1 MTYTKEE
8 ARIKIAKLVEDFRA
22 HEATLEK
29 AAEAQ
34 IENNFIRPLFR
45 YLNWNTENEGLSHA
59 HYEFKVQVTNKKGLR
74 PDYILN
80 VDGRDVLVMDAKQV
94 KYSMKDPRWLYQVY
108 SYAYSTQNSKPSE
121 KMDFAILTDFQEFIV
136 LDCTLFA
143 AKPEA
148 VNNFRVIDWTY
159 TDYVDK
165 FDELWEL
172 FERNH
177 VMDDSRPNVVARSGA
192 TKQPSHQQEVASGE
206 EKERPRKDMGLWSR
220 YLSPQKVKANR
231 ISPDKAFL
239 AEMDDEKSGWR
250 VLLAKD
256 MKKHNPSAD
265 GELITAA
272 VQLLIDRLIFIKA
285 LSDREVDRDYLSE
298 IKDRVTEAG
307 LGADDAGWFTS
318 CKTIFEELNNF
329 YNGSIFAPRPE
340 LENVSVSNKVVQ
352 SVLTDLQPEN
362 SPYNFAVLP
371 VEILGTI
378 YERFLGRVVR
388 TTEKQVKI
396 EEKPEVRK
404 AGGVY
409 YTPQYIVDYIVENT
423 LGKLLEEKRPEG
435 FEHDSVESRK
445 PSGRS
450 LTPADVAKLKIL
462 DPSCGSGS
470 FLLGAYDKL
479 IEWHKDYFARA
490 GKEKRDRES
499 FYRDESGQIR
509 LTAKLKRDILKNN
522 LFGVDIDPQA
532 VEVTRFSL
540 SLKALEDLREGEL
553 TEERTLFHQTV
564 LPDLSQ
570 NIKNGNSLVGSDY
583 FTGQMFADTAEM
595 KRVNAFDWKSEFP
608 EIMKSGGFDTVIGN
622 PPYIRIQTMKEWAP
636 LEVEIYKEVY
646 QSAKAGNYDIYVVF
660 VEKALSILNERGR
673 MGYILPHK
681 FFNSQYG
688 AALRGLVASGK
699 HLGKVIH
706 FGDQQVFDGA
716 TTYTCLLFL
725 DKKGNDD
732 FEMVRVQ
739 DLGAWH
745 NQTSEVFK
753 TSEVSGRILAANVT
767 ESEWN
772 FTVGEGAGLFE
783 KLSQMPVKLGDVA
796 DLFVGLQTDAD
807 DVYILEERRKE
818 KDKVLCFSKYTQ
830 KEHWFEE
837 KHLKD
842 FLKGSL
848 NIRRYYFSDVT
859 KRLIFPYQ
867 TVEGKSVLI
876 DSKDYK
882 QRFPLT
888 WAYLEECQERLTSR
902 NKGKM
907 GKDWHGYVYKKNH
920 TRFDSKKLLVPSLAM
935 GSCFSADL
943 EGKFY
948 FVGSGGGGG
957 GGYGITLLPDV
968 ELDYLYLL
976 GVLNSKMISEVIK
989 KVSTPFQNGY
999 FALNRQYIQQLPIRA
1014 IDFNNPAERSQHEKM
1029 VALVSQMLEL
1039 HKSKAGA
1046 KTQSEI
1052 DVYERQIKSVDGQ
1065 IDALVYEL
1073 YGLSEEEIKIVEG

>member
-8 ARIKIAKLVEDFRA
+8 ARTKIAKLVEDFRA

-148 VNNFRVIDWTY
+148 VNNFRVIDWKY
-159 TDYVDK
+159 TDYVEK

-172 FERNH
+172 FERNN
-177 VMDDSRPNVVARSGA
+177 VMEHSPRGEVSSPRAVDSDKRAGEPRPY
-192 TKQPSHQQEVASGE
+192 
-206 EKERPRKDMGLWSR
+206 GLWSM
-220 YLSPQKVKANR
+220 YLSPQKVKSNR
-231 ISPDKAFL
+231 IAPDKAFL
-239 AEMDDEKSGWR
+239 AEMDDEKDGWR

-256 MKKHNPSAD
+256 MKKRNPAAD

-298 IKDRVTEAG
+298 IKARVTEAG
-307 LGADDAGWFTS
+307 LGADEAGWFTS

-340 LENVSVSNKVVQ
+340 LENVTVSNKVVQ

-423 LGKLLEEKRPEG
+423 LGELLGNRNEG
-435 FEHDSVESRK
+435 
-445 PSGRS
+445 SGTKG
-450 LTPADVAKLKIL
+450 LTPADVAKIKVL

-470 FLLGAYDKL
+470 FLLGAYDYL
-479 IEWHKDYFARA
+479 INWHKDYFARA

-499 FYRDESGQIR
+499 FYRDESGAIR
-509 LTAKLKRDILKNN
+509 LTAKLKREILKNN

-595 KRVNAFDWKSEFP
+595 KRVNAFDWKAEF
-608 EIMKSGGFDTVIGN
+608 EWIMENGGFDCVIGN

-660 VEKALSILNERGR
+660 VEKALSLLNERGR

-688 AALRGLVASGK
+688 ASLRGLIANGK
-699 HLGKVIH
+699 HIGKVIH

-732 FEMVRVQ
+732 FDMVRVQ
-739 DLGAWH
+739 DLGVWH
-745 NQTSEVFK
+745 NQTSEVSK

-767 ESEWN
+767 AAEWN

-783 KLSQMPVKLGDVA
+783 KLSQMPVKLGDVTEKI
-796 DLFVGLQTDAD
+796 FQGLVTSSDS
-807 DVYILEERRKE
+807 VYFLEPLEEPKKGLIKVRSKATEKE
-818 KDKVLCFSKYTQ
+818 YELETDVVKPLIKGSRDISRYSASPSKRVLFPYDPIESARIGKTILISDS
-830 KEHWFEE
+830 EFEE
-837 KHLKD
+837 KYPKAWKYLKE
-842 FLKGSL
+842 
-848 NIRRYYFSDVT
+848 NIDTLRDR
-859 KRLIFPYQ
+859 
-867 TVEGKSVLI
+867 E
-876 DSKDYK
+876 
-882 QRFPLT
+882 
-888 WAYLEECQERLTSR
+888 
-902 NKGKM
+902 KGKM
-907 GKDWHGYVYKKNH
+907 RHEGWYGYVYPKSVSLFGKSKIL
-920 TRFDSKKLLVPSLAM
+920 TPSIAAQASFVFDKD
-935 GSCFSADL
+935 G
-943 EGKFY
+943 EYY

-957 GGYGITLLPDV
+957 GGYGIIISNDFKFSY
-968 ELDYLYLL
+968 EYLL
-976 GVLNSKMISEVIK
+976 GLLNSKLSDYFLKKIS
-989 KVSTPFQNGY
+989 SPFQGGY
-999 FALNRQYIQQLPIRA
+999 FAFSKQYIEQLPIHA
-1014 IDFNNPAERSQHEKM
+1014 IDFNNPAEKAAHEKM
-1029 VALVSQMLEL
+1029 VALVEQMLAL

-1046 KTQSEI
+1046 KTQAEM
-1052 DVYERQIKSVDGQ
+1052 DLYERQIKAVDGQ
-1065 IDALVYEL
+1065 IDALVYAL
-1073 YGLSEEEIKIVEG
+1073 YGLNEEEIGIVTNQT

>member
-8 ARIKIAKLVEDFRA
+8 ARAKIAKLVEDFRT

-80 VDGRDVLVMDAKQV
+80 LDGRDVLVMDAKQV

-148 VNNFRVIDWTY
+148 VNNFRVIDWKY

-177 VMDDSRPNVVARSGA
+177 VMDDSRPSTSPPKTGGSA
-192 TKQPSHQQEVASGE
+192 QDE
-206 EKERPRKDMGLWSR
+206 ERGLWSR

-231 ISPDKAFL
+231 VAPDKAFL
-239 AEMDDEKSGWR
+239 AQMDDEKDGWR

-256 MKKHNPSAD
+256 MKRLNPFAD

-298 IKDRVTEAG
+298 IKARVTEAG
-307 LGADDAGWFTS
+307 LGAAQRDAGWFSS

-352 SVLTDLQPEN
+352 AVITDLQPEN

-423 LGKLLEEKRPEG
+423 LGSLLK
-435 FEHDSVESRK
+435 DCK
-445 PSGRS
+445 
-450 LTPADVAKLKIL
+450 TPADAARLKVL

-499 FYRDESGQIR
+499 FYRDESGGVR

-570 NIKNGNSLVGSDY
+570 NIKNGNSLIGSEY
-583 FTGQMFADTAEM
+583 FAGQMFADAVEM
-595 KRVNAFDWKSEFP
+595 KRVNAFDWKLEFP
-608 EIMKSGGFDTVIGN
+608 EIMKNGGFDAIVGN
-622 PPYIRIQTMKEWAP
+622 PPYIRIQTLKEWAP
-636 LEVEIYKEVY
+636 LEVEIYKEAY

-660 VEKALSILNERGR
+660 VEKALSLLNERGR

-688 AALRGLVASGK
+688 AGLRGQIASGK
-699 HLGKVIH
+699 HIGKVIH

-725 DKKGNDD
+725 DKKANDD

-739 DLGAWH
+739 DLDAWREQAAH
-745 NQTSEVFK
+745 IQTSEVLK
-753 TSEVSGRILAANVT
+753 TSEVSGRIPAVNVT
-767 ESEWN
+767 AAEWN

-796 DLFVGLQTDAD
+796 SIFVGLQTSAD
-807 DVYILEERRKE
+807 TVFLFKDTPQSKKPTISVNSKE
-818 KDKVLCFSKYTQ
+818 LDKTVVIETGL
-830 KEHWFEE
+830 
-837 KHLKD
+837 LKPV
-842 FLKGSL
+842 
-848 NIRRYYFSDVT
+848 IRSGEIGRYWANPSALV
-859 KRLIFPYQ
+859 IFPYETSNSKSKLISETQ
-867 TVEGKSVLI
+867 LKSNFPKTWDYLVE
-876 DSKDYK
+876 
-882 QRFPLT
+882 
-888 WAYLEECQERLTSR
+888 
-902 NKGKM
+902 N
-907 GKDWHGYVYKKNH
+907 
-920 TRFDSKKLLVPSLAM
+920 KKLLS
-935 GSCFSADL
+935 DR
-943 EGKFY
+943 EHGKFKDTGWYQLYPKNLDTWEQPKIMLPYMITRLSAYYDEDSMY
-948 FVGSGGGGG
+948 FVNVTTGGFGVTLDEKFGSPKYVTGLLNS
-957 GGYGITLLPDV
+957 TLLDWFM
-968 ELDYLYLL
+968 
-976 GVLNSKMISEVIK
+976 KR
-989 KVSTPFQNGY
+989 VSTSFHGGY
-999 FALNRQYIQQLPIRA
+999 FAANKQFLVQLPIRT
-1014 IDFNNPAERSQHEKM
+1014 IDFNIPAEKAAHEKM
-1029 VALVSQMLEL
+1029 VSLVEQMVALY
-1039 HKSKAGA
+1039 KSKAGA
-1046 KTQSEI
+1046 RTQAEI
-1052 DVYERQIKSVDGQ
+1052 DVYERQIRAVDES
-1065 IDALVYEL
+1065 IDTLVYEL
-1073 YGLSEEEIKIVEG
+1073 YGLTEEEVKIITNQT

>member
-1 MTYTKEE
+1 MTYAKEE
-8 ARIKIAKLVEDFRA
+8 ARTKIAKLVEDFRA

-59 HYEFKVQVTNKKGLR
+59 HYEFKVQATNKKGLR

-80 VDGRDVLVMDAKQV
+80 LDGRDVLVMDAKQV

-121 KMDFAILTDFQEFIV
+121 KIDFAILTDFQEFIV

-148 VNNFRVIDWTY
+148 VNNFRVIDWKY
-159 TDYVDK
+159 ADYVDK

-172 FERNH
+172 FERNN
-177 VMDDSRPNVVARSGA
+177 VVIASRPLA
-192 TKQPSHQQEVASGE
+192 KQSPTDEREIASGQSAPLAMT
-206 EKERPRKDMGLWSR
+206 ERGLWSR

-231 ISPDKAFL
+231 IPPDKAFL
-239 AEMDDEKSGWR
+239 AEMDDEKDGWR

-256 MKKHNPSAD
+256 MKKRNPAAD

-285 LSDREVDRDYLSE
+285 LSDREVDGDYLSE

-307 LGADDAGWFTS
+307 LGTNDASWFSS

-352 SVLTDLQPEN
+352 AVITDLQPEN

-423 LGKLLEEKRPEG
+423 LGSLLK
-435 FEHDSVESRK
+435 DCK
-445 PSGRS
+445 
-450 LTPADVAKLKIL
+450 TPADTAKLKVF

-570 NIKNGNSLVGSDY
+570 NIKNGNSLIGSDY
-583 FTGQMFADTAEM
+583 FAGQMFADAAEI
-595 KRVNAFDWKSEFP
+595 KRVNAFDWNSEFP
-608 EIMKSGGFDTVIGN
+608 EIMKSGGFDAVIGN

-646 QSAKAGNYDIYVVF
+646 QSARAGNYDIYVVF
-660 VEKALSILNERGR
+660 VEKALSLLNERGR

-732 FEMVRVQ
+732 FEMTRVQ
-739 DLGAWH
+739 DLGAWREQATQAT
-745 NQTSEVFK
+745 QTSEVLK
-753 TSEVSGRILAANVT
+753 TSEVSGRIPAVNVT
-767 ESEWN
+767 DSEWN
-772 FTVGEGAGLFE
+772 FTVGKGAGLFE
-783 KLSQMPVKLGDVA
+783 KLNQMPVKLEDVTSRIFQGIKTSA
-796 DLFVGLQTDAD
+796 DKI
-807 DVYILEERRKE
+807 YIVDEIERKDKKVKIYSKE
-818 KDKVLCFSKYTQ
+818 KDAEYWVESDLLHPLVKGGNSKRYNLT
-830 KEHWFEE
+830 KT
-837 KHLKD
+837 
-842 FLKGSL
+842 S
-848 NIRRYYFSDVT
+848 RR
-859 KRLIFPYQ
+859 LLFPYAPKD
-867 TVEGKSVLI
+867 GKITLI
-876 DSKDYK
+876 PESELKTGL
-882 QRFPLT
+882 PLT
-888 WAYLEECQERLTSR
+888 YKYLHDNKAYLENRED
-902 NKGKM
+902 GKM
-907 GKDWHGYVYKKNH
+907 KGSKWYAYIYPKN
-920 TRFDSKKLLVPSLAM
+920 FDVISLPKIFTPDIAPV
-935 GSCFSADL
+935 SSFSLDAD
-943 EGKFY
+943 GDCY
-948 FVGSGGGGG
+948 FTGGAA
-957 GGYGITLLPDV
+957 GGYGVLVSPEFNREYI
-968 ELDYLYLL
+968 L
-976 GVLNSKMISEVIK
+976 GLLNSKLLEWFLHQTATSMRGGWYSYESRFITS
-989 KVSTPFQNGY
+989 
-999 FALNRQYIQQLPIRA
+999 LPIRA
-1014 IDFNNPAERSQHEKM
+1014 IDFSNPAEKSQHEKM

-1046 KTQSEI
+1046 KTQAEMDI
-1052 DVYERQIKSVDGQ
+1052 YERQIKSVDEA
-1065 IDALVYEL
+1065 IDGLVYEL
-1073 YGLSEEEIKIVEG
+1073 YGLSEEEISIVEQK

>member
-1 MTYTKEE
+1 MTFTKEE
-8 ARIKIAKLVEDFRA
+8 ARKKIQKLVEDFRT

-80 VDGRDVLVMDAKQV
+80 LDGRDVLVMDAKQV

-121 KMDFAILTDFQEFIV
+121 KMDFAVLTDFQEFIV

-148 VNNFRVIDWTY
+148 VNNFRVLDWTY
-159 TDYVDK
+159 NDYVEK

-172 FERNH
+172 LERNN
-177 VMDDSRPNVVARSGA
+177 VLNDS
-192 TKQPSHQQEVASGE
+192 
-206 EKERPRKDMGLWSR
+206 KERKNGLWSR

-239 AEMDDEKSGWR
+239 AEMDDEKTGWR

-256 MKKHNPSAD
+256 MKKRNPSAD

-285 LSDREVDRDYLSE
+285 LSDREVDKDYLSE
-298 IKDRVTEAG
+298 LATVVEKSG
-307 LGADDAGWFTS
+307 LADNDTDWFKA
-318 CKTIFEELNNF
+318 CKTIFDELNNF
-329 YNGSIFAPRPE
+329 YNGSIFQERRE
-340 LENVSVSNKVVQ
+340 LENITVSNKVVR
-352 SVLTDLQPEN
+352 SVITDLQPEN

-423 LGKLLEEKRPEG
+423 LGSLLKECK
-435 FEHDSVESRK
+435 
-445 PSGRS
+445 
-450 LTPADVAKLKIL
+450 TPADAAKLKVL

-470 FLLGAYDKL
+470 FLLGAYGKL

-499 FYRDESGQIR
+499 FYRDESGGIR
-509 LTAKLKRDILKNN
+509 LTARLKRDILKNN

-570 NIKNGNSLVGSDY
+570 NIKNGNSLIGNDY
-583 FTGQMFADTAEM
+583 FAGQMFADTAEM

-608 EIMKSGGFDTVIGN
+608 EIMKSGGFDAVIGN

-739 DLGAWH
+739 DLSAWREQAT
-745 NQTSEVFK
+745 QTSEVLK
-753 TSEVSGRILAANVT
+753 TSEVSGRITAANVT

-783 KLSQMPVKLGDVA
+783 KLTQMPVKLGDVA
-796 DLFVGLQTDAD
+796 DKMAQGIRTSANEIYVVD
-807 DVYILEERRKE
+807 YISE
-818 KDKVLCFSKYTQ
+818 KKNVVTAFSKQLDKNVELDKKSLSLFLQGREIKRYQ
-830 KEHWFEE
+830 ILASGKMSIIPYHIENGRAVLNSPKLMRDEH
-837 KHLKD
+837 
-842 FLKGSL
+842 
-848 NIRRYYFSDVT
+848 
-859 KRLIFPYQ
+859 
-867 TVEGKSVLI
+867 
-876 DSKDYK
+876 
-882 QRFPLT
+882 PLT
-888 WAYLEECQERLTSR
+888 SSYLAENKAFLENRE
-902 NKGKM
+902 KGKM
-907 GKDWHGYVYKKNH
+907 KGAEWYAFVYPKNIDLMKQSKILIPDIAD
-920 TRFDSKKLLVPSLAM
+920 RSQFAFDENGEYSFTS
-935 GSCFSADL
+935 
-943 EGKFY
+943 
-948 FVGSGGGGG
+948 
-957 GGYGITLLPDV
+957 GYGITLKNDSKLSLMYV
-968 ELDYLYLL
+968 L
-976 GVLNSKMISEVIK
+976 GLLNSKLLEYYLK
-989 KVSTPFQNGY
+989 RVSTPMRGGFFRFFTQ
-999 FALNRQYIQQLPIRA
+999 FMERIPIRT
-1014 IDFNNPAERSQHEKM
+1014 IDFNNPTEKSQHEKM
-1029 VALVSQMLEL
+1029 AVLVSQMLEL
-1039 HKSKAGA
+1039 HKSKADA
-1046 KTQSEI
+1046 KTQAEA
-1052 DVYERQIKSVDGQ
+1052 DVYERQIKSVDGA
-1065 IDALVYEL
+1065 IDGLVYDL
-1073 YGLSEEEIKIVEG
+1073 YGLTEEEIKIVEGK

>member
-1 MTYTKEE
+1 MAYTKEE
-8 ARIKIAKLVEDFRA
+8 ARVKIRTLVEDFRA
-22 HEATLEK
+22 QEKMLES
-29 AAEAQ
+29 APEAQ
-34 IENNFIRPLFR
+34 IEQNFIRPLFR
-45 YLNWNTENEGLSHA
+45 YLNWNTENEGLSPA
-59 HYEFKVQVTNKKGLR
+59 HYEFKVQVTNRKGLR

-94 KYSMKDPRWLYQVY
+94 RYQMHDPRWLYQVY
-108 SYAYSTQNSKPSE
+108 SYAYSTQNSKPAE

-148 VNNFRVIDWTY
+148 VNNFRVIDWRY
-159 TDYVDK
+159 TDYVER

-172 FERNH
+172 FERGH
-177 VMDDSRPNVVARSGA
+177 VREHSRRGEVSRPKSVD
-192 TKQPSHQQEVASGE
+192 TPSGE
-206 EKERPRKDMGLWSR
+206 GEPRPYGLWSM
-220 YLSPQKVKANR
+220 YLSPQKVKSNR

-239 AEMDDEKSGWR
+239 AEMDDEKTGWR

-256 MKKHNPSAD
+256 MKRRNPAAD

-298 IKDRVTEAG
+298 IKARVTEAG

-318 CKTIFEELNNF
+318 CKTIFDELNNF

-352 SVLTDLQPEN
+352 SVITDLQPEN
-362 SPYNFAVLP
+362 SPYNFAALP

-409 YTPQYIVDYIVENT
+409 YTPQYIVDYIVMNT
-423 LGKLLEEKRPEG
+423 LGEKLGMMNDEVGMKN
-435 FEHDSVESRK
+435 
-445 PSGRS
+445 
-450 LTPADVAKLKIL
+450 LTPAEVSKIKIL

-470 FLLGAYDKL
+470 FLLGAYDYL
-479 IEWHKDYFARA
+479 IQWHKEYFARA

-499 FYRDESGQIR
+499 FYLDESGQVR
-509 LTAKLKRDILKNN
+509 LTAKLKREILKNN

-564 LPDLSQ
+564 LPDLSG
-570 NIKNGNSLVGSDY
+570 NIKCGNSLIGNDY
-583 FTGQMFADTAEM
+583 FEGQMFTDMAEM
-595 KRVNAFDWKSEFP
+595 KRVNAFDWKAEFKD
-608 EIMKSGGFDTVIGN
+608 IMDNGGFDCVIGN
-622 PPYIRIQTMKEWAP
+622 PPYIRIQTLKEWAP
-636 LEVEIYKEVY
+636 LEVEIYKELY

-660 VEKALSILNERGR
+660 VEKALNLLSGRGR

-688 AALRGLVASGK
+688 AGLRGLIANGR
-699 HLGKVIH
+699 HLGRVIH

-725 DKKGNDD
+725 DKTGNDD
-732 FEMVRVQ
+732 FEMVKVQ
-739 DLGAWH
+739 DLDAWREQFI
-745 NQTSEVFK
+745 QTSEVLK
-753 TSEVSGRILAANVT
+753 TSEVSGRIPAANAT
-767 ESEWN
+767 EAEWN
-772 FTVGEGAGLFE
+772 FTVGKGAGLFE

-807 DVYILEERRKE
+807 DVYILEERKR
-818 KDKVLCFSKYTQ
+818 DGNKVLCFSKYTGQ
-830 KEHWFEE
+830 EHWFEDE
-837 KHLKD
+837 HLKS

-848 NIRRYYFSDVT
+848 NIRRYFFSDAT
-859 KRLIFPYQ
+859 KRLIFPYHI
-867 TVEGKSVLI
+867 VDSKSVLYEG
-876 DSKDYK
+876 KEYK
-882 QRFPLT
+882 YKYPLT
-888 WAYLEECQERLTSR
+888 WSYLEECKDRLSAR
-902 NKGKM
+902 NKGNM
-907 GKDWHGYVYKKNH
+907 GKDWYGYVYKKNH
-920 TRFDSKKLLVPSLAM
+920 TRFDGKKLLVPSLAT
-935 GSCFSADL
+935 GSCFAPDL
-943 EGKFY
+943 DGKFY

-957 GGYGITLLPDV
+957 GGYGITLLPNI
-968 ELDYLYLL
+968 EIDYLFLL
-976 GVLNSKMISEVIK
+976 GILNSSLISEFIK
-989 KVSTPFQNGY
+989 RISTPFQNGY
-999 FALNRQYIQQLPIRA
+999 FALNRQYIEQLPIRT
-1014 IDFNNPAERSQHEKM
+1014 IDFTNPGDKSAHEKM
-1029 VALVSQMLEL
+1029 VALVEQMLAL

-1052 DVYERQIKSVDGQ
+1052 ELYERQIQSVDGQ
-1065 IDALVYEL
+1065 IDRLVYEL
-1073 YGLSEEEIKIVEG
+1073 YGLSEEEIRIVEQR

>member
-1 MTYTKEE
+1 MTYAKEE
-8 ARIKIAKLVEDFRA
+8 ARTKIAKLVEDFRA

-59 HYEFKVQVTNKKGLR
+59 HYEFKVQATNKKGLR

-80 VDGRDVLVMDAKQV
+80 LDGRDVLVMDAKQV

-121 KMDFAILTDFQEFIV
+121 KIDFAILTDFQEFIV

-148 VNNFRVIDWTY
+148 VNNFRVIDWKY
-159 TDYVDK
+159 ADYVDK

-172 FERNH
+172 FERNN
-177 VMDDSRPNVVARSGA
+177 VVIASRPLA
-192 TKQPSHQQEVASGE
+192 KQSPTDEREIASGQSAPLAMT
-206 EKERPRKDMGLWSR
+206 ERGLWSR

-231 ISPDKAFL
+231 IPPDKAFL
-239 AEMDDEKSGWR
+239 AEMDDEKDGWR

-256 MKKHNPSAD
+256 MKKRNPAAD

-285 LSDREVDRDYLSE
+285 LSDREVDGDYLSE

-307 LGADDAGWFTS
+307 LGTNDASWFSS

-352 SVLTDLQPEN
+352 AVITDLQPEN

-423 LGKLLEEKRPEG
+423 LGEKLGMMNDELGMKN
-435 FEHDSVESRK
+435 
-445 PSGRS
+445 
-450 LTPADVAKLKIL
+450 LTPAEVSKIKIL

-479 IEWHKDYFARA
+479 IEWHKDYFARVPQTSSLRH
-490 GKEKRDRES
+490 KHREN
-499 FYRDESGQIR
+499 FYVDESGQIR

-570 NIKNGNSLVGSDY
+570 NIKNGNSLIGSDY
-583 FTGQMFADTAEM
+583 FAGQMFADAAEI
-595 KRVNAFDWKSEFP
+595 KRVNAFDWNSEFP
-608 EIMKSGGFDTVIGN
+608 EIMKSGGFDAVIGN

-646 QSAKAGNYDIYVVF
+646 QSARAGNYDIYVVF
-660 VEKALSILNERGR
+660 VEKALSLLNERGR

-699 HLGKVIH
+699 HLGTVSH
-706 FGDQQVFDGA
+706 FG
-716 TTYTCLLFL
+716 
-725 DKKGNDD
+725 
-732 FEMVRVQ
+732 
-739 DLGAWH
+739 
-745 NQTSEVFK
+745 
-753 TSEVSGRILAANVT
+753 
-767 ESEWN
+767 
-772 FTVGEGAGLFE
+772 
-783 KLSQMPVKLGDVA
+783 
-796 DLFVGLQTDAD
+796 
-807 DVYILEERRKE
+807 
-818 KDKVLCFSKYTQ
+818 
-830 KEHWFEE
+830 
-837 KHLKD
+837 
-842 FLKGSL
+842 
-848 NIRRYYFSDVT
+848 
-859 KRLIFPYQ
+859 
-867 TVEGKSVLI
+867 
-876 DSKDYK
+876 
-882 QRFPLT
+882 
-888 WAYLEECQERLTSR
+888 TSR
-902 NKGKM
+902 FSM
-907 GKDWHGYVYKKNH
+907 AQQL
-920 TRFDSKKLLVPSLAM
+920 TLAFC
-935 GSCFSADL
+935 SS
-943 EGKFY
+943 
-948 FVGSGGGGG
+948 
-957 GGYGITLLPDV
+957 
-968 ELDYLYLL
+968 
-976 GVLNSKMISEVIK
+976 IK
-989 KVSTPFQNGY
+989 KATMI
-999 FALNRQYIQQLPIRA
+999 L
-1014 IDFNNPAERSQHEKM
+1014 K
-1029 VALVSQMLEL
+1029 
-1039 HKSKAGA
+1039 
-1046 KTQSEI
+1046 
-1052 DVYERQIKSVDGQ
+1052 
-1065 IDALVYEL
+1065 
-1073 YGLSEEEIKIVEG
+1073 

>member
-8 ARIKIAKLVEDFRA
+8 ARIRIAKLVEDFRA

-29 AAEAQ
+29 ATEAQ

-74 PDYILN
+74 PDYILSLE
-80 VDGRDVLVMDAKQV
+80 GRDVLVMDAKQV

-148 VNNFRVIDWTY
+148 VNNFRVLDWTY
-159 TDYVDK
+159 NDYVEK

-172 FERNH
+172 LERNN
-177 VMDDSRPNVVARSGA
+177 VMNDS
-192 TKQPSHQQEVASGE
+192 
-206 EKERPRKDMGLWSR
+206 KERKSGLWSR

-231 ISPDKAFL
+231 VSPDKAFL

-256 MKKHNPSAD
+256 MKKRNPSAD

-285 LSDREVDRDYLSE
+285 LSDREVDRDYLGELADVVKQS
-298 IKDRVTEAG
+298 G
-307 LGADDAGWFTS
+307 LSDDDTSWFKA
-318 CKTIFEELNNF
+318 CKSIFDELNNF

-340 LENVSVSNKVVQ
+340 LENVTVSNKVVQ
-352 SVLTDLQPEN
+352 SVITDLQPEN

-409 YTPQYIVDYIVENT
+409 YTPQYIVDYIVANT
-423 LGKLLEEKRPEG
+423 LGKLLEDCK
-435 FEHDSVESRK
+435 
-445 PSGRS
+445 
-450 LTPADVAKLKIL
+450 TPADAAKLKVL

-479 IEWHKDYFARA
+479 IEWHKGYFARA

-499 FYRDESGQIR
+499 FYRDESGQVR
-509 LTAKLKRDILKNN
+509 LTAKLKREILKNN

-570 NIKNGNSLVGSDY
+570 NIKNGNSLVSTDY
-583 FTGQMFADTAEM
+583 FGLIAPTADEL
-595 KRVNAFDWKSEFP
+595 KEVKPFNWKTEFK
-608 EIMKSGGFDTVIGN
+608 EIMANGGFDVVVGN
-622 PPYIRIQTMKEWAP
+622 PPYVRQETLGENFKSYAQKS
-636 LEVEIYKEVY
+636 YSVY
-646 QSAKAGNYDIYVVF
+646 AGTADLYVYFIEQSHR
-660 VEKALSILNERGR
+660 LLNENG
-673 MGYILPHK
+673 
-681 FFNSQYG
+681 FFSFIVANKWMRANYG
-688 AALRGLVASGK
+688 QSLRRWLK
-699 HLGKVIH
+699 QQQIEEITD
-706 FGDQQVFDGA
+706 FGDLPVFESA
-716 TTYTCLLFL
+716 TTYPCILRLSKKTSTAKFNVTQVKSL
-725 DKKGNDD
+725 D
-732 FEMVRVQ
+732 FQ
-739 DLGAWH
+739 DLNEYVRTNQYH
-745 NQTSEVFK
+745 VDQTSL
-753 TSEVSGRILAANVT
+753 SDSGWSLAN
-767 ESEWN
+767 ESRQ
-772 FTVGEGAGLFE
+772 ALFE
-783 KLSQMPVKLGDVA
+783 KLQSVSVPLGKYVNGRIFYGIKTGLNEA
-796 DLFVGLQTDAD
+796 FVID
-807 DVYILEERRKE
+807 KE
-818 KDKVLCFSKYTQ
+818 
-830 KEHWFEE
+830 
-837 KHLKD
+837 
-842 FLKGSL
+842 
-848 NIRRYYFSDVT
+848 T
-859 KRLIFPYQ
+859 KTRLISEHASSQEVIKPFLAGRDVKRYSPPKDE
-867 TVEGKSVLI
+867 TFLILIPRGWTREKSNNARDAWIWL
-876 DSKDYK
+876 SKNYPAIASHVKPFTDKAIKRSDQGEYWWELRACDYYDEFEK
-882 QRFPLT
+882 PKIIVPAIVQRASYAFDQSGF
-888 WAYLEECQERLTSR
+888 YSNDKTSII
-902 NKGKM
+902 GV
-907 GKDWHGYVYKKNH
+907 D
-920 TRFDSKKLLVPSLAM
+920 D
-935 GSCFSADL
+935 
-943 EGKFY
+943 
-948 FVGSGGGGG
+948 
-957 GGYGITLLPDV
+957 
-968 ELDYLYLL
+968 LYLF
-976 GVLNSKMISEVIK
+976 GILNSKVPDFVMHSIS
-989 KVSTPFQNGY
+989 STKQGGY
-999 FALNRQYIQQLPIRA
+999 FEYKPMYLEQLPIRA
-1014 IDFNNPAERSQHEKM
+1014 IDFNNPAEKSQHEKM

-1046 KTQSEI
+1046 KTQSEV
-1052 DVYERQIKSVDGQ
+1052 DVYERQIKSVDEA
-1065 IDALVYEL
+1065 IDRLVYEL
-1073 YGLSEEEIKIVEG
+1073 YGLTPEEINIVENQT